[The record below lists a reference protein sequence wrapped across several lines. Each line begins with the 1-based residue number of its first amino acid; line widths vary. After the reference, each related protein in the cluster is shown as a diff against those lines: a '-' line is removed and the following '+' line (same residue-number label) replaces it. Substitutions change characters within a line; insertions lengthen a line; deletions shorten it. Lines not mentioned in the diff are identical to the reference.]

1 MLAIDSDRTRRY
13 LSGACVSGLGL
24 LILLVPLYDIW
35 DDLRNLSWG
44 LLWTLLEN
52 SALLVLAS
60 GLVLAG
66 VWIVRLDWES
76 KYVVTVAKWNLLVGG
91 GIAALFLWIVAI
103 QLRVMQEPKPYV
115 LALNGVLF
123 GVVAAFGVGVYNAS
137 RQRHTDELR
146 ARERELQ
153 RMYDRVSESERR
165 YRTLAERFPDGI
177 VALFD
182 EQPTFYLSA
191 GEAFDQLPLDPA
203 DLDGKAPHQVFRAE
217 VAKAV
222 EPALQA
228 ALDGNRERVDI
239 ECAGRHWLVRTIPVT
254 DDRGEVFA
262 GLLMCQDIT
271 ELITYQRRLEASNER
286 LEQFAYAVSHDL
298 QEPLRMVSSYLEL
311 IEDRYADGLDADGEE
326 FIDYAVDGADRMR
339 EMIEGLLEYSR
350 VETQGD
356 SLDPIDLNAVLA
368 DVREDLQVKLEERD
382 ADLAVGD
389 LPRVEGD
396 ASQLRQVFQ
405 NLLENAIEYSGD
417 EPPRIR
423 VSAERRGSTRARE
436 PQHDSRDPVATRG
449 APADATGPSGD
460 GQEWVI
466 SVADEGIG
474 IDPDDA
480 DRIFRIF
487 ERLHATEDQ
496 SGTGIGLALCQHIVE
511 RHGGEIWVDSEPG
524 AGTTF
529 SFTLPAATDDRGT
542 TDRES
547 NPRTD

>member
-66 VWIVRLDWES
+66 VWIVWLDWES

-203 DLDGKAPHQVFRAE
+203 DLDGKV
-217 VAKAV
+217 
-222 EPALQA
+222 
-228 ALDGNRERVDI
+228 
-239 ECAGRHWLVRTIPVT
+239 
-254 DDRGEVFA
+254 
-262 GLLMCQDIT
+262 
-271 ELITYQRRLEASNER
+271 
-286 LEQFAYAVSHDL
+286 
-298 QEPLRMVSSYLEL
+298 
-311 IEDRYADGLDADGEE
+311 
-326 FIDYAVDGADRMR
+326 
-339 EMIEGLLEYSR
+339 
-350 VETQGD
+350 
-356 SLDPIDLNAVLA
+356 
-368 DVREDLQVKLEERD
+368 
-382 ADLAVGD
+382 
-389 LPRVEGD
+389 
-396 ASQLRQVFQ
+396 
-405 NLLENAIEYSGD
+405 
-417 EPPRIR
+417 RIR
-423 VSAERRGSTRARE
+423 CSERRSPRRWNRPFRPHWT
-436 PQHDSRDPVATRG
+436 
-449 APADATGPSGD
+449 ATGNGWRSSVRADTGSFGRSPS
-460 GQEWVI
+460 
-466 SVADEGIG
+466 
-474 IDPDDA
+474 
-480 DRIFRIF
+480 R
-487 ERLHATEDQ
+487 
-496 SGTGIGLALCQHIVE
+496 
-511 RHGGEIWVDSEPG
+511 
-524 AGTTF
+524 TTAARC
-529 SFTLPAATDDRGT
+529 SPA
-542 TDRES
+542 S
-547 NPRTD
+547 

>member
-1 MLAIDSDRTRRY
+1 MPAIDSDRARRY
-13 LSGACVSGLGL
+13 LSGGCVSGLGL
-24 LILLVPLYDIW
+24 LILLVPLYDMW

-66 VWIVRLDWES
+66 VWIVRLDWETE
-76 KYVVTVAKWNLLVGG
+76 YVVTIAKWNLLVGG
-91 GIAALFLWIVAI
+91 AIAVLFLWTVVI
-103 QLRVMQEPKPYV
+103 QLRVMEEPKPYV

-123 GVVAAFGVGVYNAS
+123 GVVAAFGIGVYNAS
-137 RQRHTDELR
+137 RRRYTDELR
-146 ARERELQ
+146 ERERELQ

-182 EQPTFYLSA
+182 DRPTFYLSA
-191 GEAFDQLPLDPA
+191 GEAFDRLPIDPA
-203 DLDGKAPHQVFRAE
+203 DLDGQTPSQAFGTEFAE
-217 VAKAV
+217 TV
-222 EPALQA
+222 EPSLQA
-228 ALDGNRERVDI
+228 ALAGDRERTEV
-239 ECAGRHWLVRTIPVT
+239 EYASRHWLVRTIPVT

-271 ELITYQRRLEASNER
+271 ELITYQRRLEESNER

-311 IEDRYADGLDADGEE
+311 IEDRYGDELDADGEE

-356 SLDPIDLNAVLA
+356 SLAPVDLNAVLA
-368 DVREDLQVKLEERD
+368 DVCEDLQVKLDEWET
-382 ADLAVGD
+382 DLTVDD

-423 VSAERRGSTRARE
+423 VSAERAGE
-436 PQHDSRDPVATRG
+436 V
-449 APADATGPSGD
+449 
-460 GQEWVI
+460 WVI

-474 IDPDDA
+474 IDSDDV

-487 ERLHATEDQ
+487 ERLHTSEER
-496 SGTGIGLALCQHIVE
+496 SGTGIGLALCQRIVD

-524 AGTTF
+524 DGTTF
-529 SFTLPAATDDRGT
+529 SFTLPAVADERGAAG
-542 TDRES
+542 RES
-547 NPRTD
+547 RSDAD